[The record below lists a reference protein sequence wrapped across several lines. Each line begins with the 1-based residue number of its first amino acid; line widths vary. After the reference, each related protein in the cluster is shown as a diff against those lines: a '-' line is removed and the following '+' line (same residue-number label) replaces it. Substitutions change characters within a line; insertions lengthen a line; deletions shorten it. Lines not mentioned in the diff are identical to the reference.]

1 MSLYRIKNPYC
12 PQKSENL
19 DSSLDFIGTEAPRT
33 DIHMARRAVD
43 HGLYTPYIGLEHTI
57 GSSVGV
63 GHGDTEFYTLTANLA
78 LCHLTCTSYRRQ
90 NYILITPHI
99 RLYTQTVEQ
108 H

>member
-1 MSLYRIKNPYC
+1 
-12 PQKSENL
+12 
-19 DSSLDFIGTEAPRT
+19 
-33 DIHMARRAVD
+33 MARRAVD

-90 NYILITPHI
+90 NYILITPYI
-99 RLYTQTVEQ
+99 RLHMQTVEQ